1 MIHGSVGKTA
11 DTKIILFNLRRLS
24 MRKRTKKL
32 AALGLTA
39 AMAMTMLAGCGGG
52 DTSTSDSGASDSADS
67 ATEAAVDEGTGS
79 DAGSDSSESSASSG
93 DVKEFTMFT
102 AMPGTE
108 INDDNEIQQI
118 IADKIGAKV
127 KETWLTGQTD
137 AEAIGTIIAGGDYPD
152 FINGGDAMMQLYDN
166 DVLVPWDDYLDKYP
180 NLKAFYTD
188 EEWDKF
194 RMDDGH
200 IYWMNVFGNTLGESK
215 TTTHNDEAFWIQAKV
230 LAWDNYPK
238 IETLDQYFDL
248 IERYYAEHETLED
261 GTKVIPYT
269 ILCEDWRYFCLENA
283 PEFLDGYPNDG
294 SVIVDKENLKI
305 IDYNTTETAKK
316 YFQKLNEEYNKG
328 IIDVEFGTQTYDE
341 YIAKLSTGGVL
352 GMCDQNWDFNNTI
365 QDVFKQ
371 SGLDKEGCNY
381 IPLGLTIEPGMEQR
395 WHTYD
400 DTLNM
405 SSGVAITTSC
415 EDIEG
420 AFQFLDD
427 MCKQEIRDLRFWGVE
442 GVDYNVDDDGMFY
455 RTEEQRAKWS
465 DSSYQASHEC
475 LYSYMPQ
482 YHGTSEDG
490 KNANKPEEQTSEFF
504 ETLAQPVVDVFNAYG
519 VTTFPE
525 LIGSVVESNGPW
537 FPMYSYSNNMTTDT
551 PGGVAWVKMGETKH
565 EWLPKVVMASDFES
579 TWSEYMSAYESCN
592 PQDFI
597 DEMQAELEKRAGK

>member
-1 MIHGSVGKTA
+1 
-11 DTKIILFNLRRLS
+11 
-24 MRKRTKKL
+24 MRIKAKKL
-32 AALGLTA
+32 GALAVAG
-39 AMAMTMLAGCGGG
+39 AMSLTMLTGCGGSSTSTT
-52 DTSTSDSGASDSADS
+52 DTSSSTGDDST
-67 ATEAAVDEGTGS
+67 ATEAAADDTS
-79 DAGSDSSESSASSG
+79 KDDSSASSG
-93 DVKEFTMFT
+93 DVKEFDMFI

-118 IADKIGAKV
+118 IADKTGVKV

-152 FINGGDAMMQLYDN
+152 FINGGDAMKQLYDN

-238 IETLDQYFDL
+238 IETLDEYFDL
-248 IERYYAEHETLED
+248 IERYYAEHPTMED
-261 GTKVIPYT
+261 GTEIIPYT

-305 IDYNTTETAKK
+305 VDYNTTDTAKM

-341 YIAKLSTGGVL
+341 YISKLSTGRVL
-352 GMCDQNWDFNNTI
+352 GMCDQNWDFNYTI
-365 QDVFKQ
+365 TDVFKQ

-381 IPLGLTIEPGMEQR
+381 IPLGLTAKKGMENR
-395 WHTYD
+395 WHTFD

-415 EDIEG
+415 EDIDA

-427 MCKQEIRDLRFWGVE
+427 LCTQEIRDLRFWGVE
-442 GVDYNVDDDGMFY
+442 GVDYEVDDDGLFY
-455 RTEEQRAKWS
+455 RTEEQRTKWS
-465 DSSYQASHEC
+465 DPEYQASHEC
-475 LYSYMPQ
+475 AYSYMPQ

-504 ETLAQPVVDVFNAYG
+504 ATLAQPVIDVFNAYG
-519 VTTFPE
+519 VTTYPE
-525 LIGSVVESNGPW
+525 LMGSVVEKNGPW

-579 TWSEYMSAYESCN
+579 TWNEYMDAYNACN
-592 PQDFI
+592 PQDFL
-597 DEMQAELEKRAGK
+597 DEMQAELERRAGK